1 MNKEVIKS
9 IKPFF
14 SELHSK
20 IDKLFYNLDNN
31 IDNIDN
37 IDNNLDKKNTHLD
50 YSNLSLIMKLNRD
63 LLEVGFLIDQI
74 NNNMIKKKQNLNK
87 KDINQIEEYCKDE
100 KIIKT
105 FLPYM
110 MYYRMCMDN

>member
-20 IDKLFYNLDNN
+20 IDKLFYN
-31 IDNIDN
+31 I
-37 IDNNLDKKNTHLD
+37 DKKNKD
-50 YSNLSLIMKLNRD
+50 FNYSDLSLIMKLNRD
-63 LLEVGFLIDQI
+63 LLEVGLLIDKI

-87 KDINQIEEYCKDE
+87 KDLHQIEEYCKDE

-110 MYYRMCMDN
+110 IYYRMCMDN